1 MNLCYIL
8 LKGWSFWNFSQ
19 WKPDET
25 SAFWTAMGAIG
36 TVGTLIYV
44 LIDARRN
51 RNKINDLANVAK
63 AISDQ
68 NELIMV
74 QNSLL
79 IEQDNQ
85 QKREMKAKVK
95 PDVSCNVAT
104 RGEPENLIILKLS
117 NESHTARITNI
128 EFDESQI
135 TFIKRTTPFELK
147 KNERVDITGKS
158 NSKKNISLCNQLR
171 YLPFHPPK
179 ILLHLTRP
187 NLPYQGRRR

>member
-1 MNLCYIL
+1 M
-8 LKGWSFWNFSQ
+8 KQ
-19 WKPDET
+19 
-25 SAFWTAMGAIG
+25 
-36 TVGTLIYV
+36 V
-44 LIDARRN
+44 LF
-51 RNKINDLANVAK
+51 

-158 NSKKNISLCNQLR
+158 NSKKNISLCNWNIKVH
-171 YLPFHPPK
+171 YADMYGF
-179 ILLHLTRP
+179 
-187 NLPYQGRRR
+187 PYTLVCSGTGNHKTNTETLG